1 MKLPDSI
8 QHLHGSLYLVPF
20 TLIELPEPDGD
31 KPGYQFQNPRSVT
44 DRGQNDLHCGL
55 LASSLREDIK
65 NKGLMSPL
73 ICRCLPKGRIQLVG
87 GDRRYRALSLLMRDQ
102 SMVVD
107 TSSIVENKDGS
118 VEYGWRMAN
127 YVYENVLCQI
137 YFADSDL
144 EALAFSYAENH
155 CRVNFN
161 DGHDVAMLLQ
171 LRKHKADDDKIM
183 HILQKGH
190 EWLSEM
196 DSLVSKLD
204 ERTLHDLCEGKISLD
219 AAKKLSS
226 IDNKMRPK
234 VMEKAS
240 AIASVKNADKQKA
253 DGRRMQKAIKEKD
266 LADLEMQMAVAN
278 DDTDEVSQAEGHMKK
293 ANVMLADAVIKQSE
307 GGHVISGRDIDS
319 IVGSSARKRNR
330 GLSEQSIKANYHDYL
345 SQLVENGSRSIGV
358 PKTLSGDDAIGLL
371 STVIQG
377 ILDRRVDC
385 KNVIKEFFKK

>member
-1 MKLPDSI
+1 
-8 QHLHGSLYLVPF
+8 
-20 TLIELPEPDGD
+20 
-31 KPGYQFQNPRSVT
+31 
-44 DRGQNDLHCGL
+44 
-55 LASSLREDIK
+55 
-65 NKGLMSPL
+65 
-73 ICRCLPKGRIQLVG
+73 
-87 GDRRYRALSLLMRDQ
+87 
-102 SMVVD
+102 
-107 TSSIVENKDGS
+107 
-118 VEYGWRMAN
+118 
-127 YVYENVLCQI
+127 
-137 YFADSDL
+137 
-144 EALAFSYAENH
+144 
-155 CRVNFN
+155 
-161 DGHDVAMLLQ
+161 
-171 LRKHKADDDKIM
+171 
-183 HILQKGH
+183 
-190 EWLSEM
+190 M

-240 AIASVKNADKQKA
+240 VIASVKNADKQKA